1 MNPATE
7 LAVPA
12 VVPADESGDELEF
25 VAAPDVPPEIAVAL
39 AEAPVSA
46 LAESPAEVPL
56 AAPFVE
62 PLDEP
67 PVLVTPVGPAGL
79 PPAVEPG
86 VPALE
91 GVPELPCPAVPPVDA
106 AAAAAAV
113 EDGGEELPAAGNC
126 PPPDGS
132 FWALFAAGLRAADLA
147 AALLSAAAKSLPSA
161 F

>member
-1 MNPATE
+1 V
-7 LAVPA
+7 AVPA
-12 VVPADESGDELEF
+12 GESSDELEF
-25 VAAPDVPPEIAVAL
+25 VAAPVVPPEIAVASP
-39 AEAPVSA
+39 AEVP
-46 LAESPAEVPL
+46 LAEVPL

-62 PLDEP
+62 PPDEP
-67 PVLVTPVGPAGL
+67 PVLVTPVGPPGL
-79 PPAVEPG
+79 PAVAALA
-86 VPALE
+86 VPAL
-91 GVPELPCPAVPPVDA
+91 GPVPEPPGPPVPPVDA

-126 PPPDGS
+126 PPPDWS